1 MIDLSLVIATSEE
14 GDGEKADNGMTS
26 QLVLSKTIEVPVA
39 VGAPFPAIKKC
50 GSACEIPGALRYMV
64 EEESPTPML
73 TKAVINNGVKYMANM
88 IIESG
93 IRDKQLV
100 VPCDW
105 RAILSEIPHQ
115 TIPRHSCQR

>member
-1 MIDLSLVIATSEE
+1 
-14 GDGEKADNGMTS
+14 MTS

-50 GSACEIPGALRYMV
+50 GSACEIPGALRYIV
-64 EEESPTPML
+64 EEESPTPIL